1 MAFPLQ
7 VSFHQIEASAA
18 LRARIAELAARLERF
33 SSSIMRVRV
42 LVERPV
48 RHEQQGALYDIRI
61 SLAVPGAEIVI
72 RRSHAINHAHE
83 DVYVAVRDAFRAARR
98 QLEDYERIRRG
109 ELKRR
114 GGIAQPAPRPGS
126 SSRVRPRTQPG
137 ETPGSPRGRASGA
150 SARRSPTLWRDGS
163 PRRAVRRTT
172 HTGSPGR

>member
-33 SSSIMRVRV
+33 SSSIERARV
-42 LVERPV
+42 LVLRPA

-72 RRSHAINHAHE
+72 RHNHPIDHAHE

-114 GGIAQPAPRPGS
+114 GGVAQPALRPRS
-126 SSRVRPRTQPG
+126 SSPARPRTRPG
-137 ETPGSPRGRASGA
+137 ETLGSPRGRAGSA
-150 SARRSPTLWRDGS
+150 SARGSPTLRHTA
-163 PRRAVRRTT
+163 RRGA
-172 HTGSPGR
+172 P